1 VIRLDN
7 VTKSYLTL
15 RGRKVVFRNFS
26 LDIPEGRNIGL
37 IGRNGAGKSTLM
49 RLISAVDMPDSGKI
63 TTSARLSWPV
73 GLTGGLQ
80 KNLTGRDNVKFVC
93 RVQGVRR
100 AGMQEKMQFVQEFAE
115 IGDYF
120 DQPVSTYSSGM
131 RARLA
136 FGLSMA
142 FDFDYYLIDEV
153 MSVGD
158 ANFKQKSREVFGER
172 LQKSKVILVSHS
184 MRRIRRMC
192 DVVVHLD
199 AGRAT
204 VYEDVLEGIKAYQAA
219 GGVEGL
225 AEQDADAQDVAGQG
239 AAEQEMAAASAPAPV
254 SDAEAAEKE
263 AAEARAAARA
273 RRRKR
278 AARRRA
284 RAEQLKAGGGQ

>member
-15 RGRKVVFRNFS
+15 RGRKVVFRDFS
-26 LDIPEGRNIGL
+26 LDIPEGYNVGL

-49 RLISAVDMPDSGKI
+49 RLISAVDFPDAGKI
-63 TTSARLSWPV
+63 TTSGRLSWPV
-73 GLTGGLQ
+73 GLKGGLQ
-80 KNLTGRDNVKFVC
+80 KTLTGRDNVKFVC
-93 RVQGVRR
+93 RVQGVRKT
-100 AGMQEKMQFVQEFAE
+100 GIQEKVRFVQDFAE

-120 DQPVSTYSSGM
+120 DQPVSSYSSGM

-158 ANFKQKSREVFGER
+158 ASFKQKSQEVFKER
-172 LQKSKVILVSHS
+172 LQNAKVILVTHN

-192 DVVVHLD
+192 DIVVHLD
-199 AGRAT
+199 GGRAT
-204 VYEDVLEGIKAYQAA
+204 VYKDVLEGIAAYQAA
-219 GGVEGL
+219 GGVDGRKAAEIDAEEDEAEL
-225 AEQDADAQDVAGQG
+225 AEGSTGTEPRAGAPSG
-239 AAEQEMAAASAPAPV
+239 AAQ
-254 SDAEAAEKE
+254 DAEADES
-263 AAEARAAARA
+263 AAALK
-273 RRRKR
+273 RRRAR

-284 RAEQLKAGGGQ
+284 RAARQAAGGGK